1 MFPLF
6 FNFLLKDDF
15 IDNNE
20 QNECGQKRHETTTE
34 EFLNDNLVELLNNH
48 DNEDVMSFY
57 NDHLEDSKLYDTSAE
72 KSVNMLKKVLDTKT
86 LLLSSTPL
94 RPEIQ
99 NCKEKLNSVESKYS
113 VDKATLDSSQL
124 SKNDKKLSLKNSKS
138 NHWIELFA
146 ELDPL
151 ANLEAFDLK
160 ISGNNKNSQQT

>member
-1 MFPLF
+1 MFCRFL
-6 FNFLLKDDF
+6 NFLLKDDF
-15 IDNNE
+15 IDNSE
-20 QNECGQKRHETTTE
+20 QNECSRNRNETTNE
-34 EFLNDNLVELLNNH
+34 EFLKENLVELLNNH

-57 NDHLEDSKLYDTSAE
+57 NDHLDESKLYDASAE

-99 NCKEKLNSVESKYS
+99 NCKEKLNSVESIYS
-113 VDKATLDSSQL
+113 VDKDTLDSSQL
-124 SKNDKKLSLKNSKS
+124 SKNDKKLPLKNSKS